1 VFFKLFPG
9 YHVRDN
15 LEIPGRGSK
24 SLAFLYRGGVDIKC
38 NKPIELDINGVF
50 EGQNKYCRYETSFSF

>member
-24 SLAFLYRGGVDIKC
+24 SLECPL
-38 NKPIELDINGVF
+38 
-50 EGQNKYCRYETSFSF
+50 

>member
-1 VFFKLFPG
+1 MFFKLFPG

-24 SLAFLYRGGVDIKC
+24 VWNVLYRGGVDIKC
-38 NKPIELDINGVF
+38 NKPIARLFFLTWMTLNLRVSS
-50 EGQNKYCRYETSFSF
+50 T